1 MVEVVSKKGG
11 CLGGRGARVGV
22 GIVTMILLAAC
33 GSTSHGSRSTSRTIP
48 QFSSTTG
55 SVPNSPST
63 TAPVTSVTP
72 PVAPTSTGPSSTSS
86 TSPAVSDTLSAAP
99 PTSPTAT
106 IGDWTGTV
114 PYLIYFSG
122 DAGNIVSGITW
133 SSWDATSATGQG
145 TWEYLTC
152 QPNCAQGPSTRYPAM
167 LVFSE
172 PRNGHF
178 TRLTERQTGPHGHT
192 YVYALPDT
200 ALSGACSRLDLGEC
214 GLS

>member
-1 MVEVVSKKGG
+1 MVEGVSKKGG
-11 CLGGRGARVGV
+11 CLGGWGARVGV
-22 GIVTMILLAAC
+22 GIVTMILVAAC
-33 GSTSHGSRSTSRTIP
+33 GGTSHGSRSTSRTTP

-55 SVPNSPST
+55 LVPNSPST

-72 PVAPTSTGPSSTSS
+72 LVAPTSTGRSST
-86 TSPAVSDTLSAAP
+86 SDTLSAAP

-145 TWEYLTC
+145 TWDYLTC
-152 QPNCAQGPSTRYPAM
+152 QPNCAQGPSTPYPAM

-178 TRLTERQTGPHGHT
+178 TRLTERQTDPHGHT
-192 YVYALPDT
+192 YVYALPDV
-200 ALSGACSRLDLGEC
+200 ALSGACSRLDVGEC
-214 GLS
+214 GPS